1 MVICSIPGAI
11 EGRDARVAGL
21 GDEYERVER
30 ECESR
35 GRGKWS
41 TRELAKKKNESE
53 RILAFFL
60 SRRRALLPQFLPP
73 WGLTRANKV
82 KNVECP
88 IRRESLQHCE
98 E

>member
-1 MVICSIPGAI
+1 M

-21 GDEYERVER
+21 GDEYELAER

-35 GRGKWS
+35 GRGEGVDE
-41 TRELAKKKNESE
+41 REELAKKKNKSE
-53 RILAFFL
+53 RFLAFFL

-73 WGLTRANKV
+73 LGADKSKV